1 MLSLKRTRPNEV
13 GPSRGTSAAAA
24 AEDDRPTPRPHV
36 GAELIVVLLVTLGLA
51 GAGVYLASRSD
62 SLGVDA
68 RSSLVTAC
76 LVMVAVGL
84 VAFLLSWRRRVDWS
98 RVEVALSDRAGRDP
112 LTGLADRV
120 ALTERLTA
128 RLGSRGSPTA
138 TRPAVLFCDLDHFR
152 RINDTYGHRCGDH
165 VLVAAGQ
172 RFANVLRTADTIG
185 RIDGDKFVVICPVVS
200 APEAMA
206 TAERLLGCLENPF
219 AVGGHTVRV
228 TASIGVAVA
237 DGSKSD
243 PESLLRDADH
253 AVAQAK
259 RAGRERAVLFSSS
272 MRPRTTAGGAEQ
284 LRLALAQEQFR
295 LVYQPVVSS
304 FDGSIVG
311 VEALLRWDHPALG
324 VVMPSDFIPQL
335 EETGLIV
342 DVGRWVLR
350 ESCRQAAEWIAA
362 IPGLSLR
369 TTVNVS
375 ARQLAEPD
383 FRDTVASALNEA
395 GLRPEGLCLEL
406 TEGTMLLDT
415 VAAWARLREV
425 KLLGVGLALD
435 DFGTGFSSLSFVR
448 QFSVDMIKIDRS
460 FVQGVTL
467 NAEDRAIVAAVAG
480 IANGLGIVCV
490 AEGVETR
497 EQALEL
503 RALGCGLLQGH
514 LASPPAA
521 PEQITAMLAADVT
534 RRSREAVVLD
544 GR

>member
-1 MLSLKRTRPNEV
+1 
-13 GPSRGTSAAAA
+13 
-24 AEDDRPTPRPHV
+24 
-36 GAELIVVLLVTLGLA
+36 
-51 GAGVYLASRSD
+51 
-62 SLGVDA
+62 
-68 RSSLVTAC
+68 
-76 LVMVAVGL
+76 
-84 VAFLLSWRRRVDWS
+84 
-98 RVEVALSDRAGRDP
+98 
-112 LTGLADRV
+112 
-120 ALTERLTA
+120 
-128 RLGSRGSPTA
+128 
-138 TRPAVLFCDLDHFR
+138 VLFCDLDHFR

-172 RFANVLRTADTIG
+172 RFANVLRPADTIG

-206 TAERLLGCLENPF
+206 MAERLLGCLENPF
-219 AVGGHTVRV
+219 AVSGHTVRV

-253 AVAQAK
+253 AVFQAK
-259 RAGRERAVLFSSS
+259 RDGRERAVLFSSS

-284 LRLALAQEQFR
+284 LRVALAQDQFR

-304 FDGSIVG
+304 FDGSIIG

-342 DVGRWVLR
+342 EVGRWVLR

-362 IPGLSLR
+362 FPGLSLR

-521 PEQITAMLAADVT
+521 PEQITAMLAADAS